1 MSISSGMGGGGSSAK
16 ASPFQLISL
25 ENQFTHHIGRLA
37 SERIPLTDVL
47 DYKAVSGQGGGG
59 MMWP

>member
-1 MSISSGMGGGGSSAK
+1 MGGGSAK

-25 ENQFTHHIGRLA
+25 ENQFTDHIGRLA

-47 DYKAVSGQGGGG
+47 GCKSGQRGG